1 MNQASRL
8 AQPNLVR
15 SSAVHQ
21 KLRHTGAD
29 VVVTGHL
36 GHGHPVHPLILYRLQ
51 SDSIDEANFG
61 AAEQNEMIGRH
72 GRGRRQGHASPVIDV
87 AVGQEAGFGSP
98 AGGELPNDGRRAGT
112 VDIAVVQSSFGLD
125 REVVAANEQIGEG
138 DGSRKLD
145 EGPTLG
151 REGRRKRRESASGR
165 WR

>member
-1 MNQASRL
+1 MNEAPRL
-8 AQPNLVR
+8 AQPDLVR
-15 SSAVHQ
+15 PSAVHQ
-21 KLRHTGAD
+21 KLRRTCAD

-98 AGGELPNDGRRAGT
+98 AGGQLPNDGRRAGT
-112 VDIAVVQSSFGLD
+112 VDVAVVQSSFGLD
-125 REVVAANEQIGEG
+125 REVVAANKQIGEG
-138 DGSRKLD
+138 NGSRKLD

-151 REGRRKRRESASGR
+151 REGCRKRRERASGR
-165 WR
+165 WQ